1 MQTCENLWKNLSY
14 KGADRN
20 SVLINLVGVV
30 TDLGFVACTFKRGI
44 DFYIPTTLLAMVDA
58 SVGGKTGIDL
68 GSLKNQIGV
77 IEEPKQV
84 IIDPIWLKTL
94 PKTNT

>member
-1 MQTCENLWKNLSY
+1 MLQ
-14 KGADRN
+14 
-20 SVLINLVGVV
+20 LVE
-30 TDLGFVACTFKRGI
+30 
-44 DFYIPTTLLAMVDA
+44 
-58 SVGGKTGIDL
+58 TGIDL

-94 PKTNT
+94 PKNEIRSGYAEMLKHGIISVKNIGKHLKN